1 MKWAVPALAI
11 TLAGCAST
19 PTVTE
24 VEKKVTDTIVTV
36 CLGVDVAW
44 AGFELYKSKN
54 EVKSSVV
61 LKAAG
66 AYSAAKAVCANP
78 PADTPQAIASVIR
91 AYTAFNDAIR
101 AAKSGSGQT

>member
-1 MKWAVPALAI
+1 MKWAIPALAI

-24 VEKKVTDTIVTV
+24 VEKKVTDTLVTV

-44 AGFELYKSKN
+44 AGFELYKAKN
-54 EVKSSVV
+54 DVKPATA
-61 LKAAG
+61 LKVAG

-78 PADTPQAIASVIR
+78 PADTPQAIASVVR
-91 AYTAFNDAIR
+91 AYNAFNDTIK
-101 AAKSGSGQT
+101 AAKSWSGQT